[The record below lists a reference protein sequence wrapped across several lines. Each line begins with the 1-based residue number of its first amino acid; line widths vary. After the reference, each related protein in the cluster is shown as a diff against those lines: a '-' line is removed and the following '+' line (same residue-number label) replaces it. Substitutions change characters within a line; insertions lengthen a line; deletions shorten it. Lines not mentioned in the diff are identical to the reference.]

1 MQFFKVVF
9 AFLSVGGATYAFIKL
24 NETPPW
30 LKLVSIVMA
39 VAALIVALPELPR
52 GIDAIQESTKK
63 IAQMLPSLPRI
74 PVAISVP
81 SNPNYVPSTPYVP
94 EPQTY
99 TPPQTISPPVQTYS
113 PPVQTYVPP
122 PPKCAALVMSTGGGW
137 GVSAGF
143 GSSCDE
149 DLERARSTCNSY
161 AASGTCGTYATSNG
175 WVAGVYCLEQM
186 RSGKRWNSFAGLGST
201 ESEAFER
208 ALTLAAGHS
217 FNRRDCRRKVSLS
230 AEGRNANRY

>member
-52 GIDAIQESTKK
+52 GIDAVQESIGK

-74 PVAISVP
+74 PTAISIP

-99 TPPQTISPPVQTYS
+99 TPPQTISPPVQTYT

-122 PPKCAALVMSTGGGW
+122 PQCAALVMTTAGAW
-137 GVSAGF
+137 GSSAGS
-143 GSSCDE
+143 GLSCDE
-149 DLERARSTCNSY
+149 RLERARSTCNSHT
-161 AASGTCGTYATSNG
+161 ANGTCGSYATNKG

-186 RSGKRWNSFAGLGST
+186 RTGKRWNSFAGFGST
-201 ESEAFER
+201 ESEAFEH
-208 ALTLAAGHS
+208 ALTLAAGHG
-217 FNRRDCRRKVSLS
+217 FNRWNCSRRVSLS
-230 AEGRNANRY
+230 AEGGSPNRY